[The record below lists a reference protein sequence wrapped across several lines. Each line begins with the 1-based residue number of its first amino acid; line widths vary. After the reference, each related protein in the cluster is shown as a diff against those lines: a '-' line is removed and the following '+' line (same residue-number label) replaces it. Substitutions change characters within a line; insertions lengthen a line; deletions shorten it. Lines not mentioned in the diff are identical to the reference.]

1 MTLQVEFELFPH
13 IDTICLPE
21 ILDSREKNYNKDK
34 CVVMGWGKEAFGE
47 NANEYQ
53 ETLKQA
59 RLRVI
64 DNDQCSK
71 DVNDYGQENSIDF
84 LKKYQVPD
92 SVMCAGPDPTC
103 EGDGGGSL
111 VCQSLDDP
119 SRYVLAGVQW
129 SSARK
134 ISFPTDKNFLS
145 KIEIFLP
152 WEKNFCPFQLIVSN
166 SGMFWP
172 GSTVIM

>member
-129 SSARK
+129 SSARE
-134 ISFPTDKNFLS
+134 NFL
-145 KIEIFLP
+145 P
-152 WEKNFCPFQLIVSN
+152 YR
-166 SGMFWP
+166 
-172 GSTVIM
+172 